1 MNSLKVSTRLS
12 IGFGLVVALLL
23 VLSIVS
29 LSGLSRLH
37 RGLDQVAR
45 FNGREAALA
54 SAMRSSILERGL
66 AVRNVVL
73 LTDNASMKEEADR
86 VSKQA
91 ERWRAAADQLAQT
104 LRDDPNASDRERSM
118 LAALLHGEEKL
129 TPVMQKAIQLGLAND
144 NAAAVKVLIEE
155 VRPVQK
161 PLLAQ
166 AAELAELEQKQS
178 AEAADRANST
188 YDAVRIAMAAVI
200 AFSALIAIGCGY
212 VITRGIVRQLGGEPS
227 VAQAITAEIAGG
239 NLAVAVHVDQGNT
252 SSLMASVAT
261 MRAQLSAVVARIKT
275 STDSIATA
283 SSEIAQGNVDL
294 SARTEEQAASLEETA
309 ASMTQL
315 TETVKQNADNA
326 RQANTLATRATD
338 VVDMGNEAV
347 QSMVGTIGEIS
358 ESSTKI
364 SDITGTIE
372 GIAFQT
378 NILALN
384 AAVEAARA
392 GEQGR
397 GFAVVASEVRSLAQ
411 RSAAAAKEIKELIE
425 SSVSKISDGVQQ
437 AREVGATMGEVKQAI
452 KQVSDIVGEIAAA
465 SEEQSRGIEQVNQA
479 VSQMDEVTQQ
489 NAALVEQSAAAA
501 QSLDEQAKSLALAV
515 AAFKLSDSDMPA
527 TRTAPAPSRAR
538 APAPN
543 ASSLKRPPVTPSRSS
558 KALASAETSEAA
570 VGATAS
576 QRAESW
582 ETF

>member
-12 IGFGLVVALLL
+12 IGFGLVVALLF
-23 VLSIVS
+23 VLSIVCVN
-29 LSGLSRLH
+29 GLSRLYQ
-37 RGLDQVAR
+37 GLNQVAH

-54 SAMRSSILERGL
+54 SQMRSSLLERAV

-73 LTDNASMKEEADR
+73 FTDNASMQQEADR
-86 VSKQA
+86 VAKQA

-104 LRDDPNASDRERSM
+104 FRDDPAASERERAM
-118 LAALLHGEEKL
+118 LAALRSGEEGL

-144 NAAAVKVLIEE
+144 NATATKVLVDE
-155 VRPVQK
+155 VRPLQK

-166 AAELAELEQKQS
+166 AAELADLEAKQTDD
-178 AEAADRANST
+178 AADRAMST
-188 YDAVRIAMAAVI
+188 YSIVRTTIGAVVAFAALMAIA
-200 AFSALIAIGCGY
+200 CGY
-212 VITRGIVRQLGGEPS
+212 VITRSLVRQLGGEPS

-239 NLAVAVHVDQGNT
+239 NLAVVVHVGDGNT
-252 SSLMASVAT
+252 SSLMGAVAA

-275 STDSIATA
+275 ATDSIAIA
-283 SSEIAQGNVDL
+283 ASEIAQGNVDL

-338 VVDMGNEAV
+338 VADMGNEAV
-347 QSMVGTIGEIS
+347 QGMVGTIGEIS

-364 SDITGTIE
+364 SEITGTIE

-425 SSVSKISDGVQQ
+425 SSVAKIGDGVQQ
-437 AREVGATMGEVKQAI
+437 AREVGTTMGEVKQAI

-501 QSLDEQAKSLALAV
+501 QSLDEQAKSLAQAV
-515 AAFKLSDSDMPA
+515 SAFKLSDADVPA
-527 TRTAPAPSRAR
+527 ARSALAPSRAR
-538 APAPN
+538 ALPST
-543 ASSLKRPPVTPSRSS
+543 ASVKRPAVTPSRSS
-558 KALASAETSEAA
+558 KPPVAAGTPEPAVSAT
-570 VGATAS
+570 TAR
-576 QRAESW
+576 QGESW